1 MGGGIG
7 VGKYIS
13 KHKQSVGKAKKSAC
27 LTFPSQCLH
36 IFLRAI
42 ESICHLSQ
50 MVAEKAIIIAVF
62 KTLGHNICDAYQ

>member
-7 VGKYIS
+7 VGRYIS
-13 KHKQSVGKAKKSAC
+13 TSSQLEKQKKSAC